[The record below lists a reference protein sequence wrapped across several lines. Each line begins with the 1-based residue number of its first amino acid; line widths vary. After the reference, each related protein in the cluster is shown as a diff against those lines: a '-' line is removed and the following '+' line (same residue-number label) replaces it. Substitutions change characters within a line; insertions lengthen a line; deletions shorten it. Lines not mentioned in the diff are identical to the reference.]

1 MSTDDHTTENDPRLV
16 QAIAMLHQARHRVTQ
31 PRVAILKTLIDHDGP
46 IKIEDIHHKVEAH
59 NCDLA
64 TVYRCIAAFEKIGIV
79 RRCFF
84 PDGSSLF
91 EFAVGG
97 EHHHHIICTSCQK
110 VENLDVCVVAGLE
123 RLVHDRGYSN
133 VSHMLEFF
141 GTCEKCSEDHPDN
154 S

>member
-1 MSTDDHTTENDPRLV
+1 MSRPEETSEADPRLK
-16 QAIAMLHQARHRVTQ
+16 QAVGMLHEAGHRVTR
-31 PRVAILKTLIDHDGP
+31 PRIRILQILIDENGP
-46 IKIEDIHHKVEAH
+46 IRIEDIHQRVRAR

-91 EFAVGG
+91 EFVVGAD
-97 EHHHHIICTSCQK
+97 HHHHIICTSCQK
-110 VENLDVCVVAGLE
+110 VETLDVCVVAGLE

-141 GTCEKCSEDHPDN
+141 GVCRECAESN
-154 S
+154 GSRR

>member
-1 MSTDDHTTENDPRLV
+1 MPSPEQRSENDPNLK
-16 QAIAMLHQARHRVTQ
+16 QAVGMLHKAGYRVTQ
-31 PRVAILKTLIDHDGP
+31 PRISILKALIAADGP
-46 IKIEDIHHKVEAH
+46 IKIEDIHQSLKEE

-64 TVYRCIAAFEKIGIV
+64 TIYRCIATFEKLGIV

-91 EFAVGG
+91 DFVVGG

-110 VENLDVCVVAGLE
+110 VETLDVCVVAGLE
-123 RLVHDRGYSN
+123 RLVHNRGYRN

-141 GTCEKCSEDHPDN
+141 GVCEDCSEKP
-154 S
+154 SEEA